1 MSIARLHE
9 FFADPTVIEVLI
21 NGTASLTVV
30 SQARRTVQD
39 SIFTAKEEMV
49 RWLQDFAFTQG
60 VRLDPRKPFSGGLLE
75 EFNLRWHCLIPPVAI
90 DGPILS
96 VRRHAFSSLNLQ
108 SFHDPQLLLPQCQN
122 LIAQGRPLL
131 ICGATASGKTTLLAA
146 LLREMCAQERVMIV
160 ESIVELPLS
169 SRLWVRCQARE
180 QGISGDGEVKLET
193 LIEEMLRLR
202 PDRFVLG
209 ELRGQEIVAFIKALT
224 VGHLG
229 LLTTLHAESVSQA
242 SARLRFLLQLYHH
255 GTAVPQACLAGL
267 NFLILQRGNPPC
279 LQELHCAEQEK
290 T

>member
-1 MSIARLHE
+1 MSMARLQE
-9 FFADPTVIEVLI
+9 FFADPAVIEVLV

-30 SQARRTVQD
+30 KRDGRMVHASLFAQQ
-39 SIFTAKEEMV
+39 EEMV
-49 RWLQDFAFTQG
+49 RWLQDFAFAQG
-60 VRLDPRKPFSGGLLE
+60 VRLDPRKPYSGGLLE

-96 VRRHAFSSLNLQ
+96 VRRHAFDALSTQN
-108 SFHDPQLLLPQCQN
+108 FHDPQTLLPQCRE
-122 LIAQGRPLL
+122 LVAQGKPLL

-146 LLREMCAQERVMIV
+146 LLRELCMQERVMMV

-180 QGISGDGEVKLET
+180 QGITGDAEVKLET

-209 ELRGQEIVAFIKALT
+209 EMRGQEIIAFIKALT

-229 LLTTLHAESVSQA
+229 LLTTLHAESVTQA
-242 SARLRFLLQLYHH
+242 LARLRFLQQLYQP
-255 GTAVPQACLAGL
+255 GTTVADVCFADLHYV
-267 NFLILQRGNPPC
+267 ILQRGNPPVLAE
-279 LQELHCAEQEK
+279 LQK
-290 T
+290 G

>member
-1 MSIARLHE
+1 MSIERLRD
-9 FFADPTVIEVLI
+9 FFADPTVIEVLV

-30 SQARRTVQD
+30 SSVGRSVQD
-39 SIFTAKEEMV
+39 SIFQRKEEMV

-90 DGPILS
+90 DGPIIS
-96 VRRHAFSSLNLQ
+96 VRRHAFSTLTLQ
-108 SFHDPQLLLPQCQN
+108 NFHDPHALLPQCQK
-122 LIAQGRPLL
+122 LVTQGKPIL
-131 ICGATASGKTTLLAA
+131 ICGATASGKTTFLAA
-146 LLREMCAQERVMIV
+146 LLREMCAQERVMII

-180 QGISGDGEVKLET
+180 QGIAGDGEVKLET

-209 ELRGQEIVAFIKALT
+209 EMRGQEIVAFVKALT

-229 LLTTLHAESVSQA
+229 LLTTLHAESVPQA
-242 SARLRFLLQLYHH
+242 LARISFLLKLYS
-255 GTAVPQACLAGL
+255 GASVPDACLTGL
-267 NFLILQRGNPPC
+267 NFIILRRGNPPC
-279 LQELHCAEQEK
+279 LQELHCATSE
-290 T
+290 

>member
-1 MSIARLHE
+1 MSITSLRN
-9 FFADPTVIEVLI
+9 FFADPNVIEVLI

-30 SQARRTVQD
+30 SKAGRRVRASLFVDKT
-39 SIFTAKEEMV
+39 EMV
-49 RWLQDFAFTQG
+49 RWLQDFAFAQG

-96 VRRHAFSSLNLQ
+96 LRRHAFDTLSLQN
-108 SFHDPQLLLPQCQN
+108 FYDPQALLPQCQA
-122 LIAQGRPLL
+122 LITQGKPLL

-146 LLREMCAQERVMIV
+146 LLREMCMQERVMIV
-160 ESIVELPLS
+160 ESIVELPCAS
-169 SRLWVRCQARE
+169 QLWVRCQARE
-180 QGISGDGEVKLET
+180 QGITGDGEVKLEV

-209 ELRGQEIVAFIKALT
+209 EMRGQEIVAFIKALT

-242 SARLRFLLQLYHH
+242 LARLRFLLQLYQR
-255 GTAVPQACLAGL
+255 GTAVPDTCLAEL
-267 NFLILQRGNPPC
+267 NYVILRRGNPPC
-279 LQELHCAEQEK
+279 LHELYCSEQEK